1 MAVGVYC
8 FNWTQ
13 SSRSLSGSFTLRR
26 KAPPSVAADVVTP
39 RPRPAPNLPTV
50 TLQASKETY
59 LLSQKLE
66 FHGSSFLVASSWH
79 LTSARVTR
87 ARGCHE
93 EIGRVRREC
102 YEDPRKD
109 VRNKSCVSVWWTLKN
124 DTTHEQTGSMRS
136 CFLLKGPMARY
147 NTVQSY
153 AA

>member
-59 LLSQKLE
+59 LLSHNPLMVPWAMDIDWQTQLGCPWPCRTWNRLPPGRRLQE
-66 FHGSSFLVASSWH
+66 LSLSSFKRQLKTHIALVPSGLVAVVSR
-79 LTSARVTR
+79 TY
-87 ARGCHE
+87 
-93 EIGRVRREC
+93 RR
-102 YEDPRKD
+102 
-109 VRNKSCVSVWWTLKN
+109 LA
-124 DTTHEQTGSMRS
+124 
-136 CFLLKGPMARY
+136 LL
-147 NTVQSY
+147 
-153 AA
+153 